1 MGSNVSKAI
10 TIGCFMFLSC
20 CGRAQDTSAI
30 LRTAQVL
37 PASQASIEKNQ
48 TLLQTVFKGQAS
60 ALTLF
65 NRFVFIGPRL
75 WGKMKELPQFSG
87 IKNGNVTYKVP
98 LFKPDGSWNK
108 TTGVEGKALQTNED
122 FNNLWRYLADHF
134 AIATAQAVASN
145 DRDNFLYWLYYAKVD
160 ASLLV
165 YTTSNARL
173 MFHVVDNKHL
183 LFIELSS
190 D

>member
-1 MGSNVSKAI
+1 MGSFLSKAI
-10 TIGCFMFLSC
+10 TLCSFTLLSFC
-20 CGRAQDTSAI
+20 SFAQDTSAI
-30 LRTAQVL
+30 LRAAQVL
-37 PASQASIEKNQ
+37 PTSQASIEKSQ
-48 TLLQTVFKGQAS
+48 ALLQSVFKGQEP

-75 WGKMKELPQFSG
+75 WGKVKELPQFSG

-98 LFKPDGSWNK
+98 LFKADGSWNK
-108 TTGVEGKALQTNED
+108 TVGVEGKALQTNED
-122 FNNLWRYLADHF
+122 FNNLWQYLANHF
-134 AIATAQAVASN
+134 AIATAQSVASSA
-145 DRDNFLYWLYYAKVD
+145 RDNFLYWLYYAKVD

-165 YTTSNARL
+165 YATSNARL
-173 MFHVVDNKHL
+173 MFTLMDNKNL